1 MSEMP
6 AAIGAIKQHAG
17 LGELV
22 ELSRRAHKL
31 AGVSASLGASG
42 MAEVCCRIEQHIADG
57 LPDTVLALIDE
68 LELRFAL
75 TRAELYKLGHFDL

>member
-1 MSEMP
+1 MP
-6 AAIGAIKQHAG
+6 ASANW
-17 LGELV
+17 
-22 ELSRRAHKL
+22 SSCRAERASWR

-57 LPDTVLALIDE
+57 LPDTVLALIDD
-68 LELRFAL
+68 LELRLAL